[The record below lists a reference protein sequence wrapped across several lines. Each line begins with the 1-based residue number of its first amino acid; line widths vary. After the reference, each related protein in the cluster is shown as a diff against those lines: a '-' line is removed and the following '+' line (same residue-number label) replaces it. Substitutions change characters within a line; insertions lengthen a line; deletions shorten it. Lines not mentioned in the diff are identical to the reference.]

1 MWGCAMTRLTRW
13 QISFGLHED
22 KVYGQM
28 MQNRVIPG
36 YLGDRLFRED
46 NEDKFLSTVEKVKFA
61 EAGLTCTHG
70 YSQRV
75 QVASWV

>member
-1 MWGCAMTRLTRW
+1 MMRLARW
-13 QISFGLHED
+13 QISFGLRED

-28 MQNRVIPG
+28 IQNRVIPG
-36 YLGDRLFRED
+36 YLGGHLFRED
-46 NEDKFLSTVEKVKFA
+46 NEDRFLSTVEKVKFA
-61 EAGLTCTHG
+61 EAELTCTHG